1 MTRYMHKSNSN
12 QINTPMNQQV
22 AKLIHGQTNTHVNL
36 YACMRGCMYVC
47 CMDGCLSVCLSVCM
61 YMQMAVE
68 ACISEDSVFWVGEF
82 RGFGFQGFGLLVV
95 AGARIVHSR
104 DGYD

>member
-1 MTRYMHKSNSN
+1 MH
-12 QINTPMNQQV
+12 
-22 AKLIHGQTNTHVNL
+22 
-36 YACMRGCMYVC
+36 ACVDVCMY
-47 CMDGCLSVCLSVCM
+47 GWIYVCLYVCV

-104 DGYD
+104 DG

>member
-1 MTRYMHKSNSN
+1 
-12 QINTPMNQQV
+12 
-22 AKLIHGQTNTHVNL
+22 
-36 YACMRGCMYVC
+36 MYVVW
-47 CMDGCLSVCLSVCM
+47 MDVCLSVCLSVCM

>member
-1 MTRYMHKSNSN
+1 MTRYMHKSSSN

-22 AKLIHGQTNTHVNL
+22 VKLIHGQTNTHINL
-36 YACMRGCMYVC
+36 YACMRGCMYVWIY
-47 CMDGCLSVCLSVCM
+47 VCLYVCV

-82 RGFGFQGFGLLVV
+82 RGVGFQGFGLLVV
-95 AGARIVHSR
+95 AGARSVHSR
-104 DGYD
+104 DG